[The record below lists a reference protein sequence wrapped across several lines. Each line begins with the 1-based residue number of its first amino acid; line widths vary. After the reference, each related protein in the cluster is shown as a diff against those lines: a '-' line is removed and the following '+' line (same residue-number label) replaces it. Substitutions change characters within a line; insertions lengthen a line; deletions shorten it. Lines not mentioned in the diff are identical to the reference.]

1 MKSNIVFVYFIV
13 FLISGCST
21 QPPAP
26 IEYNHGKDFTK
37 KSTTI
42 NSPTT
47 AYSENK
53 NILESDED
61 EIISRE
67 IDEKEKDFDAPT
79 GFLKDRNAIE
89 TENRD
94 DVIIV
99 PKVKPNDSKLIY
111 HEVQQGETLVSIA
124 NDYGQKVEE
133 LAELNNMSEPY
144 HLNKSQIIMI
154 KVSTE
159 LLNKQNQE
167 ISIRKSA
174 IREAENAVPINTP
187 KFIKPIDGKITIK
200 FGEQTSKGKSKGI
213 NIAADEGT
221 AVESIATGQVVFAGN
236 DTKFGNLLI
245 IKLDNSDLYVA
256 YAHLQDLLIQKGA
269 TISQGKI
276 IGHVGSTGD
285 ATYPQLHFAI
295 REGKIAVDPLKYVDY
310 KK

>member
-1 MKSNIVFVYFIV
+1 MKGNIVFVYFIV

-26 IEYNHGKDFTK
+26 IEYNYGKDFAK
-37 KSTTI
+37 KPTTI
-42 NSPTT
+42 NSPIT

-53 NILESDED
+53 KILESDED

-133 LAELNNMSEPY
+133 LAELNNISTPY
-144 HLNKSQIIMI
+144 HLNESQIITI
-154 KVSTE
+154 KISTE
-159 LLNKQNQE
+159 LLNKKNQE
-167 ISIRKSA
+167 SLVRKTK
-174 IREAENAVPINTP
+174 NAVQTNTP
-187 KFIKPIDGKITIK
+187 KFIKPIEGKIIIK

-221 AVESIATGQVVFAGN
+221 AVKSIATGQVVFAGN

-245 IKLDNSDLYVA
+245 IKLNNSDLYVA
-256 YAHLQDLLIQKGA
+256 YAHLQDLLVQKGA

-285 ATYPQLHFAI
+285 AKYPQLHFAI

-310 KK
+310 

>member
-1 MKSNIVFVYFIV
+1 MKHNILFIYFVIFM
-13 FLISGCST
+13 ISGCTT

-26 IEYNHGKDFTK
+26 IEYNHGKDFSQ

-42 NSPTT
+42 KPPTT
-47 AYSENK
+47 TYSEN
-53 NILESDED
+53 NISESDEG
-61 EIISRE
+61 EIIGRE
-67 IDEKEKDFDAPT
+67 LGEKEKEFDAPT
-79 GFLKDRNAIE
+79 GFLQERHAMKTQDQ
-89 TENRD
+89 D

-99 PKVKPNDSKLIY
+99 PKVKLDDNKIIY
-111 HEVQQGETLVSIA
+111 REVQLGETLESIA
-124 NDYGQKVEE
+124 NEYGQTAEQ

-159 LLNKQNQE
+159 LLNKKNQE

-269 TISQGKI
+269 TVSQGEA
-276 IGHVGSTGD
+276 IGHIGSTGD
-285 ATYPQLHFAI
+285 AEYPQLHFAI

-310 KK
+310 

>member
-26 IEYNHGKDFTK
+26 IEYNHGKDSTK

-133 LAELNNMSEPY
+133 LAELNNISAPY
-144 HLNKSQIIMI
+144 HLNESQIITI
-154 KVSTE
+154 KISTE
-159 LLNKQNQE
+159 LLNKKNQE
-167 ISIRKSA
+167 SLVRKTK
-174 IREAENAVPINTP
+174 NAVQTNTP

-256 YAHLQDLLIQKGA
+256 YAHLQDLLIQKGT

-285 ATYPQLHFAI
+285 AKYPQLHFAI

>member
-1 MKSNIVFVYFIV
+1 MKGNIVFVYFIV

-26 IEYNHGKDFTK
+26 IEYNHGKDFAK
-37 KSTTI
+37 KPTTI

-53 NILESDED
+53 KILESDEG

-133 LAELNNMSEPY
+133 LAELNNISTPY
-144 HLNKSQIIMI
+144 HLNESQIITI
-154 KVSTE
+154 KISTE
-159 LLNKQNQE
+159 LLNKKNQE
-167 ISIRKSA
+167 SLIRKTK
-174 IREAENAVPINTP
+174 NAVQTNTP
-187 KFIKPIDGKITIK
+187 KFIKPIEGKIIIK

-221 AVESIATGQVVFAGN
+221 AVESIATGQIVFAGN

-256 YAHLQDLLIQKGA
+256 YAHLQDILVQKGA

-285 ATYPQLHFAI
+285 AKYPQLHFAI
-295 REGKIAVDPLKYVDY
+295 REGKIAVDPLNYVNY

>member
-124 NDYGQKVEE
+124 NDYGQQVEE
-133 LAELNNMSEPY
+133 LAELNNISAPY
-144 HLNKSQIIMI
+144 HLNESQIITI
-154 KVSTE
+154 KISTE
-159 LLNKQNQE
+159 LLNKKNQE
-167 ISIRKSA
+167 SLVRKTK
-174 IREAENAVPINTP
+174 NAVQTNTP
-187 KFIKPIDGKITIK
+187 KFIKPIEGKIIIK

-256 YAHLQDLLIQKGA
+256 YAHLQDLLVQKGA
-269 TISQGKI
+269 RISQGKI

-285 ATYPQLHFAI
+285 AKYPQLHFAI